1 MFKVSFKDTPR
12 DPSKIVVRVGNKI
25 SVLLKG
31 TVALPEFFKYIPESI
46 ITWMTEEQKLI
57 SGEEDIANNVFH
69 LKVSGHALCHKD
81 DTFDYVLGE
90 RIAEARAKY
99 KMYRFFYTLIA
110 KLRTYY
116 SNILFGNDD
125 TIVMHTG
132 GLMKDLIKYEDLVA
146 KEAEYLKELLKNTK
160 NG

>member
-12 DPSKIVVRVGNKI
+12 DPSKIVVRAGNKI

-46 ITWMTEEQKLI
+46 IAWMTEEQKLI
-57 SGEEDIANNVFH
+57 SGEEDIANNIFH
-69 LKVSGHALCHKD
+69 LKVSGHVLCHKD

-90 RIAEARAKY
+90 RLAEARAKY
-99 KMYRFFYTLIA
+99 KMYRFFHTLIL
-110 KLRTYY
+110 KLCTYY
-116 SNILFGNDD
+116 STILYGSDD
-125 TIVMHTG
+125 ILATQDG
-132 GLMKDLIKYEDLVA
+132 GL
-146 KEAEYLKELLKNTK
+146 LKELKKYERLMVKEAQHLQELLKETK